1 MQGLPNIR
9 TVDAWLDGDVSE
21 RFPQS
26 KTMAAHNKGEVPGA
40 ELCLA
45 PGINADPHSQRMDTS
60 DVSPSTSSRISVLVR
75 AWRTSTSPLPAAL
88 LSSPP
93 LH

>member
-26 KTMAAHNKGEVPGA
+26 KTMAAHNKGELPGA

-45 PGINADPHSQRMDTS
+45 PGINADLPFAADGYER
-60 DVSPSTSSRISVLVR
+60 RLALYLVENIR
-75 AWRTSTSPLPAAL
+75 FGQSMED
-88 LSSPP
+88 
-93 LH
+93 